1 VPLTVKQCDN
11 AQPAATARKLFDG
24 GGLYLLVRP
33 NGTKLWQLAYRHLG
47 KPKTA
52 SFGEYASD
60 ERKGVT
66 LATARNK
73 RDEAKKLIRA
83 GTDPV
88 QAKRDER
95 TEQAGRKTFQQ
106 VTKDWLD
113 LIGKKER
120 SKKTKD
126 RDDRLTNYMI
136 GAFGNRPIDEVNPRD
151 LTQLLDRF
159 ERQGSHETRMRT
171 QAMAIRIMGFA
182 RGKQWIENNPFADAN
197 FNDSYTAPTTQ
208 PRPAITEE
216 TPFGELLRNISA
228 YSGRNGNLVGIAV
241 QLLAMTFVRPGTV
254 TAAKWNHFDLDG
266 AMWTI
271 PADELKMKT
280 FRDTVKE
287 LKDKPHEV
295 PLSRQAVALLRELK
309 ELTGWSTFLFP
320 GRKGSRPI
328 SEQGLEVALNA
339 LGYQSI
345 HCPHGFRS
353 SASTLLNA
361 ERVVTGKDPVT
372 GEDIEAPRFAEQA
385 IEFQLEH
392 VNASVAAIYN
402 RNPRLKERTA
412 LMQFWS
418 DKIDELRDG
427 RKGPPKLRVVA

>member
-1 VPLTVKQCDN
+1 MPLTVKECDN
-11 AQPAATARKLFDG
+11 ATTDAGPRKMFDG

-60 ERKGVT
+60 TRKGVT
-66 LATARNK
+66 LAKAREK
-73 RDEAKKLIRA
+73 RDDAKKQIRD
-83 GTDPV
+83 GIDPV
-88 QAKRDER
+88 QTKRDER
-95 TEQAGRKTFQQ
+95 TEKAGRKTFKE
-106 VTKDWLD
+106 VTTEWLT

-120 SKKTKD
+120 SAKTKD
-126 RDDRLTNYMI
+126 RDERLTNYMI
-136 GAFGNRPIDEVNPRD
+136 GAFGDRPIDEVSPRD

-182 RGKQWIENNPFADAN
+182 RGKQWVKENPFADVN

-216 TPFGELLRNISA
+216 APFGELLRNISA
-228 YSGRNGNLVGIAV
+228 YSGRNGNLVGVAV

-254 TAAKWNHFDLDG
+254 AAAKWNHFDLDA

-271 PADELKMKT
+271 PADELKMRT
-280 FRDTVKE
+280 FRENVKE
-287 LKDKPHEV
+287 LKDKPHQV
-295 PLSRQAVALLRELK
+295 PLSRQAVALLRDLK

-339 LGYQSI
+339 LGYQGI

-361 ERVVTGKDPVT
+361 ERITVKDRIT
-372 GEDIEAPRFAEQA
+372 GEDTEMPRFAEQA

-392 VNASVAAIYN
+392 IDASVAAIYN
-402 RNPRLKERTA
+402 RDPRLKERAA
-412 LMQFWS
+412 LLQFWS
-418 DKIDELRDG
+418 DKIDGLRDG
-427 RKGPPKLRVVA
+427 KKGPPKLRVVA

>member
-1 VPLTVKQCDN
+1 M
-11 AQPAATARKLFDG
+11 
-24 GGLYLLVRP
+24 
-33 NGTKLWQLAYRHLG
+33 
-47 KPKTA
+47 
-52 SFGEYASD
+52 
-60 ERKGVT
+60 
-66 LATARNK
+66 
-73 RDEAKKLIRA
+73 
-83 GTDPV
+83 
-88 QAKRDER
+88 
-95 TEQAGRKTFQQ
+95 
-106 VTKDWLD
+106 
-113 LIGKKER
+113 
-120 SKKTKD
+120 
-126 RDDRLTNYMI
+126 RL
-136 GAFGNRPIDEVNPRD
+136 
-151 LTQLLDRF
+151 
-159 ERQGSHETRMRT
+159 

-182 RGKQWIENNPFADAN
+182 RGKQWVKENPFADVN
-197 FNDSYTAPTTQ
+197 FNDSYTAPRTQ
-208 PRPAITEE
+208 PRPAITEQ

-254 TAAKWNHFDLDG
+254 AAAKWEHFDLDA

-287 LKDKPHEV
+287 LKDKPHQV

-309 ELTGWSTFLFP
+309 ELTGWSTYLFP

-339 LGYQSI
+339 LGYQGV

-361 ERVVTGKDPVT
+361 ER
-372 GEDIEAPRFAEQA
+372 IEVDGTEMPRFAEQA

-402 RNPRLKERTA
+402 RDPRLKERTA

-427 RKGPPKLRVVA
+427 KKGPPKLRVVA

>member
-1 VPLTVKQCDN
+1 
-11 AQPAATARKLFDG
+11 
-24 GGLYLLVRP
+24 
-33 NGTKLWQLAYRHLG
+33 LAYRHLG

-60 ERKGVT
+60 TRKGVT
-66 LATARNK
+66 LAKAREK
-73 RDEAKKLIRA
+73 RDDAKKQIRD
-83 GTDPV
+83 GIDPV
-88 QAKRDER
+88 QTKRDER
-95 TEQAGRKTFQQ
+95 TEKAGRKTFKA
-106 VTKDWLD
+106 VTTEWLS

-120 SKKTKD
+120 SEKTRD
-126 RDDRLTNYMI
+126 RDERLTNYMI
-136 GAFGNRPIDEVNPRD
+136 GAFGDRPIDEVSPRD

-171 QAMAIRIMGFA
+171 QAMAIRIMSFA
-182 RGKQWIENNPFADAN
+182 RGKQWVNENPFADVN
-197 FNDSYTAPTTQ
+197 FKDSYTAPTTQ
-208 PRPAITEE
+208 SRPAITEE

-254 TAAKWNHFDLDG
+254 AAAKWEHFDLDG

-271 PADELKMKT
+271 PAQELKMKT

-287 LKDKPHEV
+287 LKDKPHQV

-309 ELTGWSTFLFP
+309 ELTG
-320 GRKGSRPI
+320 
-328 SEQGLEVALNA
+328 LEVALNA
-339 LGYQSI
+339 LGYQGV

-361 ERVVTGKDPVT
+361 ER
-372 GEDIEAPRFAEQA
+372 IEVDGTEMPRFAEQA

-392 VNASVAAIYN
+392 INASVAAIYN
-402 RNPRLKERTA
+402 RDPRLKERTA

-418 DKIDELRDG
+418 DKIEELRDG
-427 RKGPPKLRVVA
+427 KKGPPKLRVVA